1 MKVASSTL
9 LDPAIP
15 SPTPTPDE
23 LHGLIDVETDRLTR
37 LVTSLLDMTRIDA
50 GALEVRPVPPRSGS
64 WSGGRRRPP
73 IVLGDRPVD
82 IVIPEHLP
90 DVDVDQLL
98 IGQVLANLLDNANRH
113 APPKSLITVAGE
125 MRGDRVALSVADAGP
140 GVPPAEREAVFDRYV
155 RFDTGGRPGLGL
167 TIAKTFVEAHGERIW
182 VEDVPTGGARF
193 VFTLMPD
200 SNPAPSGPGSASS
213 TSTSTSASSTSNGGR

>member
-1 MKVASSTL
+1 MKVASSALVDPSITL
-9 LDPAIP
+9 SAEDA
-15 SPTPTPDE
+15 DE

-50 GALEVRPVPPRSGS
+50 GVLEVRRVPTPVGKVVVDAVTPLRSML
-64 WSGGRRRPP
+64 R
-73 IVLGDRPVD
+73 DRPVD
-82 IVIPEHLP
+82 IVVPEDLP
-90 DVDVDQLL
+90 EVCVDRLL

-113 APPKSLITVAGE
+113 APPGTLITVAGE
-125 MRGDRVALSVADAGP
+125 MRGDRVALSVTDAGP
-140 GVPPAEREAVFDRYV
+140 GVPPAEHETVFDRFV
-155 RFDTGGRPGLGL
+155 RFDTGGRTGLGL

-200 SNPAPSGPGSASS
+200 RNAAASGPGSVSS
-213 TSTSTSASSTSNGGR
+213 ATGSVRSTSNGTGR